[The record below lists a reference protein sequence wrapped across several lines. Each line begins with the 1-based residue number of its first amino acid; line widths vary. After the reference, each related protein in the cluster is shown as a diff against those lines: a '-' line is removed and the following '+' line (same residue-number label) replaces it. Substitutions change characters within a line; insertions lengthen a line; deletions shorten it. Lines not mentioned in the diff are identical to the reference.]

1 MKKLMITA
9 TVALCAAVGS
19 QALESAN
26 VVGYTTR
33 EMGNTFK
40 IAAAQ
45 FESTA
50 GLTQKINDFVAC
62 QNPGQVWEGDMEDYE
77 ERAGWKDSAPT
88 IQVPVASGGYNYYF
102 YVSDARIDDTTGTLG
117 WATSGGDYVTVG
129 EIAAGLGLWI
139 RGANDGVND
148 TTTFTFS
155 GQVISDD
162 SATISG
168 DGTFRLRASPYPK
181 ATLLN
186 GENVADWSVLTPGQ
200 AWEGDMADYEERAGW
215 KDSAPQIQV
224 PVASGGYNYYFY
236 VTDARVDDDNG
247 TLGWATAGGDY
258 ATTAVIPAGV
268 GIWFKANTAAA
279 TDIEFYK

>member
-1 MKKLMITA
+1 
-9 TVALCAAVGS
+9 
-19 QALESAN
+19 
-26 VVGYTTR
+26 
-33 EMGNTFK
+33 MGNTFK

-62 QNPGQVWEGDMEDYE
+62 QNPGQAWEGDMADYE
-77 ERAGWKDSAPT
+77 EKAGWKDTAPS
-88 IQVPVASGGYNYYF
+88 IQVPKASGGYDYYF
-102 YVSDARIDDTTGTLG
+102 YVTDARIDDDNGTLG
-117 WATSGGDYVTVG
+117 WATAGGDYATVG

-155 GQVISDD
+155 GQVISED

-168 DGTFRLRASPYPK
+168 DGTFRLRANPYPT

-186 GENVADWSVLTPGQ
+186 GANVADWSVLTPGQ
-200 AWEGDMADYEERAGW
+200 AWEGDMADYEEKDGW
-215 KDSAPQIQV
+215 KDAAPQIQI
-224 PVASGGYNYYFY
+224 PKAAGGYDYYFY

-247 TLGWATAGGDY
+247 TLGWATAGGDFTST
-258 ATTAVIPAGV
+258 ATIPAGV
-268 GIWFKANTAAA
+268 GIWFKANTAVA